1 VATPNRIYVDGSW
14 IASEGTATIDVH
26 DSTNGEV
33 FATIAA
39 GTAGDVD
46 RAVEAARAAFVGW
59 SARSVDERADLMA
72 AAADAL
78 QERAG
83 ELAEIITRET
93 GMPRWLSE
101 RIQVSLAVGD
111 FRAAADVARSFTYE
125 HEVGNSLIVH
135 EPLGVVGCITPWN
148 YPLHQIAA
156 KVAYAMA
163 AGCTVVV
170 KPSEVAPLD
179 ALVLTEVLDG
189 IGLPPG
195 VFNLVTGYGQDVG
208 EAIAAH
214 PGVDLV
220 SFTGSGRAGQRVA
233 EVAARNVT
241 MVALELG
248 GKSANVLL
256 DDLDDAT
263 FEKAVRAGVGNCYLN
278 SGQTCLAL
286 TRMLVPR
293 DRLAEAEA
301 IAADEVARK
310 FSPVDPF
317 AERAR
322 LGPLSSAAQVERVTG
337 FVRTGIEEG
346 AKLVAGGPDRPEG
359 VDPAGYYVAPTV
371 FSEVRNDM
379 RIAREEI
386 FGPVLSILPYD
397 SEEEAVTI
405 ANDTEYGLGG
415 GVWSADPDRAH
426 SVARRLRAG
435 QVEINGGAF
444 NPSAPFGGYK
454 RSGYGREYGVLGFE
468 EFLEVKALQR

>member
-1 VATPNRIYVDGSW
+1 VVTPNRIYVDGSW
-14 IASEGTATIDVH
+14 VASEGAGAIDVH

-33 FATIAA
+33 FGSIAE

-46 RAVEAARAAFVGW
+46 KAVAAARAAFPAW
-59 SARSVDERADLMA
+59 SALGVDERAKLMD

-78 QERAG
+78 QERAE
-83 ELAEIITRET
+83 ELAAIITRET

-101 RIQVSLAVGD
+101 RIQVTMAVDD
-111 FRAAADVARSFTYE
+111 FRTAAEVARSFAYE
-125 HEVGNSLIVH
+125 HEVGNSLVVH

-179 ALVLTEVLDG
+179 AIVLTEVLDAL
-189 IGLPPG
+189 GLPPG
-195 VFNLVTGYGQDVG
+195 VFNLVTGLGQVVG

-214 PGVDLV
+214 PDVDLV

-241 MVALELG
+241 RVALELG

-293 DRLAEAEA
+293 HRLAEAEA
-301 IAADEVARK
+301 FAADEVARK
-310 FSPVDPF
+310 FTPVDPF
-317 AERAR
+317 ADRAR
-322 LGPLSSAAQVERVTG
+322 LGPLSSAAQVERVTAY
-337 FVRTGIEEG
+337 VRTGIDEG
-346 AKLVAGGPDRPEG
+346 AKLVVGGPERPAD
-359 VDPAGYYVAPTV
+359 VDPDGYYVAPTV

-379 RIAREEI
+379 TIAREEI

-397 SEEEAVTI
+397 TEEDAVAI
-405 ANDTEYGLGG
+405 ANDTEFGLGG
-415 GVWSADPDRAH
+415 GVWSADPDHAQA
-426 SVARRLRAG
+426 VARRLRAG
-435 QVEINGGAF
+435 QVAVNGGAF

-454 RSGYGREYGVLGFE
+454 RSGYGREYGEYGFE
-468 EFLEVKALQR
+468 EFLEVKSLQR